1 MCTDQDAGVLGVL
14 EARMYEASA
23 RHEEKVGSGVDAP
36 LVKHWHPLNRV
47 KERR

>member
-1 MCTDQDAGVLGVL
+1 MCTDQDAGSAKACSRGCT
-14 EARMYEASA
+14 RASA
-23 RHEEKVGSGVDAP
+23 RHEDGVGSGVDAP